1 MNIIFLLLQMS
12 EDETASNMYND
23 LIEEYRING
32 HNVTVMAPWDKKTVL
47 GQERGVRTLRVNALP
62 TQNIKSM
69 IKKGV
74 GLALLPRFY
83 KRAYKKHLKNE
94 KFDWIFMPTPPITLI
109 DFVSYVKGRTGAK
122 FYLILRDIHP
132 QSAASIGLI
141 KNKQMYNYLERRAK
155 KGYQVADL
163 IGCMSHGNIEFIA
176 NRYTDLD
183 KSKLVLLYNWMKFE
197 EYSKPKVDIRGKYN
211 LGDKVVVLF
220 GGTIGLGQRVEN
232 IFDLARHY
240 SSNDSVVF
248 LIVGRGVKK
257 DYLEELVTQAK
268 LKNVR
273 FVDYLPRNEYMDF
286 VKTADIGLISI
297 NENYKVPTCPSKAIS
312 YMSLKIPMFAMI
324 NPNSDYGI
332 FIEDD
337 AKAGY
342 WVVGGDKENT
352 YSQFDKLVTDAKLRK
367 EMGENGYAFYKE
379 NLTSEKIYSE
389 IMKQIGNCLS
399 RQRRG

>member
-1 MNIIFLLLQMS
+1 MNILFLLLQMS
-12 EDETASNMYND
+12 EDEAASNMYSD
-23 LIEEYRING
+23 LIEEFRANG
-32 HNVTVMAPWDKKTVL
+32 HIVTVMAPWEKKTEL
-47 GQERGVRTLRVNALP
+47 RRERSVKTLRVNALP

-69 IKKGV
+69 VKKGI
-74 GLALLPRFY
+74 GLAMLPRFY
-83 KRAYKKHLKNE
+83 KKAYKKYLKDE
-94 KFDWIFMPTPPITLI
+94 VFDWIFMPTPPITLV
-109 DFVSYVKGRTGAK
+109 DFVSYVKKRTRAK

-141 KNKQMYNYLERRAK
+141 KNRQMYNYLKRRARR
-155 KGYQVADL
+155 GYKIADL
-163 IGCMSHGNIEFIA
+163 IGCMSQGNIEFIA
-176 NRYTDLD
+176 NRYPNLD
-183 KSKLVLLYNWMKFE
+183 KSKLVLLYNWMRFE
-197 EYSKPKVDIRGKYN
+197 EYVEPKVDIRGKYD
-211 LGDKVVVLF
+211 LGDRVVVLF

-232 IFDLARHY
+232 IFDLAKHY

-257 DYLEELVTQAK
+257 DYLEELVKHANIN
-268 LKNVR
+268 NVR
-273 FVDYLPRNEYMDF
+273 FVDFLPRDEYMDF

-324 NPNSDYGI
+324 NPNSDYGN

-352 YSQFDKLVTDAKLRK
+352 YNKFDKLVTDAELRT
-367 EMGENGYAFYKE
+367 EMGNNGYKFYEE

-389 IMKQIGNCLS
+389 IIRQIEY
-399 RQRRG
+399 